1 MCKDN
6 EMKLHFA
13 SISGKSVEASFD
25 GGRLTSD
32 GGVLHLRAMDK
43 VLGLIDRLSRCI
55 SDSRHASYVN
65 HSLSDLM
72 RQRIFQIACGYE
84 DANDCDSLRGDPAFK
99 MARSSPAHYRR

>member
-32 GGVLHLRAMDK
+32 GGVLHLE
-43 VLGLIDRLSRCI
+43 
-55 SDSRHASYVN
+55 
-65 HSLSDLM
+65 
-72 RQRIFQIACGYE
+72 GY
-84 DANDCDSLRGDPAFK
+84 GQ
-99 MARSSPAHYRR
+99 SPWAY